1 MAEPKRIEEE
11 LPTAE
16 LASHDIPSK
25 QPDGTELVKGHNPE
39 TLERLLKLY
48 G

>member
-1 MAEPKRIEEE
+1 MADRKRIEEE

-16 LASHDIPSK
+16 LASHDIPAQ
-25 QPDGTELVKGHNPE
+25 QPDGTELVKGHTPE
-39 TLERLLKLY
+39 TLDRLLKLY